1 MTDPFVLKLLISF
14 LVGGSW
20 VLLSTILADK
30 LGTKIGGLINGLPS
44 IVLFGLLFIAWTQ
57 STEAAVSAATII
69 PAIGGIGTLLM
80 ASYIYF
86 VRINLWLALI
96 ISISLWLSL
105 SLLLV
110 LTGFNNFMLSWL
122 IYICLLSLS
131 YFFVEHILHTKSVE
145 GKKIKYTF
153 SLLLLR
159 GLLSGF
165 IIAFAVFIAK
175 VGGPVL
181 GGVFSV
187 FPAATVS
194 TMIISYKTHGAEF
207 SAGMVKSALVG
218 AITVMLYA
226 TLVRFSYLSL
236 GVILG
241 TVVSILGSFF
251 SGYLIYQLIIKK
263 NR

>member
-1 MTDPFVLKLLISF
+1 MTDPFILKLVLSF
-14 LVGGSW
+14 LVGGTW
-20 VLLSTILADK
+20 VVLSTILADK
-30 LGTKIGGLINGLPS
+30 LGTKIGGLISGLPS
-44 IVLFGLLFIAWTQ
+44 IILFGLLFIAWTQ
-57 STEAAVSAATII
+57 SAEASVKATTII
-69 PAIGGIGTLLM
+69 PTIGGIGALLM

-96 ISISLWLSL
+96 VSISLWLSL
-105 SLLLV
+105 SLFLV
-110 LTGFNNFMLSWL
+110 LTGLNNFLLSWL

-131 YFFVEHILHTKSVE
+131 YFFVEHVLHTKSVA

-153 SLLLLR
+153 PILLFR
-159 GLLSGF
+159 ALLSGF
-165 IIAFAVFIAK
+165 IIAFAVFIGK

-194 TMIISYKTHGAEF
+194 TMLITYKAHGAEF
-207 SAGMVKSALVG
+207 SAGMVKSALLG

-226 TLVRFSYLSL
+226 TMIRFSYLSL
-236 GVILG
+236 GIILG
-241 TVVSILGSFF
+241 IVTSVIGSYL
-251 SGYLIYQLIIKK
+251 SGYLVYRFIIKN